1 MSNIKNSQDVY
12 KPATFLQQCVCR
24 LLRLY
29 RDLASIRE
37 EHWHFV
43 PYLE

>member
-12 KPATFLQQCVCR
+12 KPATFLQRCVCR

-37 EHWHFV
+37 EQWHFV